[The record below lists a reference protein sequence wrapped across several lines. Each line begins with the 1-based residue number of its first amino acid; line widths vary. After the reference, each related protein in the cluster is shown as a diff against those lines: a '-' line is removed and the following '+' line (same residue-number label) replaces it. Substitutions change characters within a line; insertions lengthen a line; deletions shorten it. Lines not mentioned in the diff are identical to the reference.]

1 MQEGS
6 SDFLRGPTE
15 TAPAPPYQQQE
26 GPLQLQGIWKGLSSP
41 LLYFARDDPSCS
53 LKFNISGF
61 IPTVVQLTADE
72 VNPFSQITVSL
83 HPEKSLLPSKAW
95 TTTAPQGSRSSQQSP
110 ISARREGGPRGS
122 DLQVS
127 PPTGRMSCLH
137 SPSPLSPSSGSRQSC
152 VAAVMVRPRKAC
164 FWKAACSQR
173 SLQNARRGA
182 CWTPR
187 TLSAAPAE
195 GRSGCGHPLTPSVP
209 HT

>member
-1 MQEGS
+1 M
-6 SDFLRGPTE
+6 
-15 TAPAPPYQQQE
+15 
-26 GPLQLQGIWKGLSSP
+26 QGIWKGLSSP

-61 IPTVVQLTADE
+61 IPTVVQLRADE

-137 SPSPLSPSSGSRQSC
+137 SPSPLSPSPGSKAELRGSCDGPSSESVFLEGCLLTAVTSKRQAWSLLDSPHTKCRSC
-152 VAAVMVRPRKAC
+152 RGEEWVRTPTH
-164 FWKAACSQR
+164 SQR
-173 SLQNARRGA
+173 APHT
-182 CWTPR
+182 TPR
-187 TLSAAPAE
+187 SQACNHVC
-195 GRSGCGHPLTPSVP
+195 R
-209 HT
+209 